1 MIQRKSALFVC
12 DTKTVF
18 RSESAKYYIF
28 IQLSKEMWMF
38 DDDGSV
44 SRSRSTICGPTALTA
59 VPSQQLFFEKAVDL
73 FLPELFSR
81 WEKKGT
87 NHIVSIVLFSR
98 MIYDKEEIEI
108 VDRPLMVY
116 DGSQS
121 QEKWT
126 DVYKASSL
134 AEC

>member
-1 MIQRKSALFVC
+1 
-12 DTKTVF
+12 
-18 RSESAKYYIF
+18 
-28 IQLSKEMWMF
+28 MF

-44 SRSRSTICGPTALTA
+44 SRVQTYTLSTLHCLTT
-59 VPSQQLFFEKAVDL
+59 SFWQLFFEKAVDL

-98 MIYDKEEIEI
+98 IIYDKDEVDI

-116 DGSQS
+116 DPSQT
-121 QEKWT
+121 EDRWT
-126 DVYKASSL
+126 DVYKVRFDAASCSFHPL
-134 AEC
+134 MCFISRRL